1 MPYLITNTWH
11 LLNTIT
17 TPILLII
24 GLFAIQTSQAASFS
38 QAKKQLAAL
47 YKGQH
52 QTSFY
57 CGCDFYY
64 QGKKLKPDLNSC
76 GYQVR
81 KQKKRA
87 SRIEWEHV
95 MPAWAFG
102 HQRQC
107 WIQGRRKACKK
118 DPEFKIME
126 GDMHNLVPAIGE
138 VNGDRS
144 NYRFTQWNGTPTQY
158 GQCDM
163 VVDFKN
169 KQVQPPNESKGV
181 IARTY
186 FYMADR
192 YNLKLS
198 KKEKRLFKIWD
209 KQNPPSRWECQRN
222 ELIKQKQGNKNQF
235 IKGC

>member
-1 MPYLITNTWH
+1 MKP
-11 LLNTIT
+11 LLSHI
-17 TPILLII
+17 IAIFLLISSVHVW
-24 GLFAIQTSQAASFS
+24 ADNVSFR
-38 QAKKQLAAL
+38 QAKKELAAL

-57 CGCDFYY
+57 CGCDFQYK
-64 QGKKLKPDLNSC
+64 GKKLYPDLNSC
-76 GYQVR
+76 GYVVR
-81 KQKKRA
+81 KQQKRA

-107 WIQGRRKACKK
+107 WQQGGRKACKK
-118 DPEFKIME
+118 DPEFRTME

-144 NYRFTQWNGTPTQY
+144 NYGFSQWNGIPTQY

-169 KQVQPPNESKGV
+169 KQVQPPEVSRGA

-192 YNLKLS
+192 YALKLS
-198 KKEKRLFKIWD
+198 NKETQLFKAWD
-209 KQNPPSRWECQRN
+209 KLYPPTRWECKRN
-222 ELIKQKQGNKNQF
+222 VLIKNTQGNENRF
-235 IKGC
+235 IQGC

>member
-1 MPYLITNTWH
+1 MNIHAFLTRT
-11 LLNTIT
+11 LLAS
-17 TPILLII
+17 
-24 GLFAIQTSQAASFS
+24 LFIFSGTSQAATFS
-38 QAKKQLAAL
+38 QAKKQLAAM

-81 KQKKRA
+81 KQIKRA
-87 SRIEWEHV
+87 NRIEWEHV

-107 WIQGRRKACKK
+107 WQKGRRKACKR
-118 DPEFKIME
+118 DPVFKQIE

-144 NYRFTQWNGTPTQY
+144 NYRFSQWNGIPIQY

-163 VVDFKN
+163 LVNFKQ
-169 KQVQPPNESKGV
+169 KQVQPPQHSKGA

-186 FYMADR
+186 FYMSDR
-192 YNLKLS
+192 YNLSLS
-198 KKEKRLFKIWD
+198 KKEKKLFTVWD
-209 KQNPPSRWECQRN
+209 KQNPPSRWECRRN
-222 ELIKQKQGNKNQF
+222 EMIKKKQGNGNRF
-235 IKGC
+235 IQGC